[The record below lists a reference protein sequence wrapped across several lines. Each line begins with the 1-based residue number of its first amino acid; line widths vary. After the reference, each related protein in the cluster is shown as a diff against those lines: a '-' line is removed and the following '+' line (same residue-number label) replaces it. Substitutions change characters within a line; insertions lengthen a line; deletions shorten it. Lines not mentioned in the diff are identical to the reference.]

1 MKDIQKQPGGMN
13 SGVEQQGDN
22 FAEQPK
28 NRTGDNTIKDPD
40 EWKTG
45 DEPMTGAQKS
55 YLSTLASEV
64 GEEADDQLT
73 KAEASKKIE
82 ELRGKSGRV
91 KD

>member
-1 MKDIQKQPGGMN
+1 MKNIQKQPGGMN
-13 SGVEQQGDN
+13 SGAEQQGDS

-28 NRTGDNTIKDPD
+28 KKTGDNTIKDPD

-55 YLSTLASEV
+55 YLGTLAGEL

-82 ELRGKSGRV
+82 ELREKSGRV
-91 KD
+91 Q